1 MINSHQSN
9 DNQLDQLTQ
18 LLIDNIAFQFMLW
31 HESNNEKENCVVHI
45 LQLNSKFDNLL
56 FRYYTIN

>member
-18 LLIDNIAFQFMLW
+18 LLIDNIAFQVCYI
-31 HESNNEKENCVVHI
+31 ENYSI
-45 LQLNSKFDNLL
+45 QLNKSIELIFCSSFVEEGVDG
-56 FRYYTIN
+56 